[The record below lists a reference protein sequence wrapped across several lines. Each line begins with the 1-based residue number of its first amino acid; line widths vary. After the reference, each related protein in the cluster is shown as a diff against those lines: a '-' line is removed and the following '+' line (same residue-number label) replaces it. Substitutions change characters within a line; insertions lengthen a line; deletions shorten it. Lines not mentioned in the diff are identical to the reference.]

1 MTNYAQTAHAATGA
15 STSKLDAGVG
25 NTYRNFTL
33 RVVSNAPDSVVN
45 LETSPDG
52 TTWTVMASV
61 TGDGWAYARSD
72 HKTRQARANC
82 TSLGTGAAP
91 LSSNVCSY

>member
-1 MTNYAQTAHAATGA
+1 MTNYASQAHAATGA
-15 STSKLDAGVG
+15 ATQKLDAGSG

-33 RVVSNAPDSVVN
+33 RVCSTVPNSTVN

-52 TTWTVMASV
+52 TTWTVMATV

-72 HKTRQARANC
+72 HATRQARANV
-82 TSLGTGAAP
+82 TSLGTGAPGLAT
-91 LSSNVCSY
+91 NVCSY